1 MQQVLSLVN
10 PPITSTISKKR
21 IESIDLLRGVV
32 IIIMALDHVRGFF
45 HSGNFLHAAA
55 LLAFHFFGRSW
66 RDMILTGNDT
76 SHLKGYGF
84 SL

>member
-1 MQQVLSLVN
+1 M
-10 PPITSTISKKR
+10 
-21 IESIDLLRGVV
+21 
-32 IIIMALDHVRGFF
+32 RGFF

-84 SL
+84 SLWIVLRGLGGCYPVALSLV